1 MFCKGIALIFADSE
15 IFNVLVQWLGHG
27 LFDLTWWQMV
37 LITLVLTH
45 ITIASVTI
53 YLHRHS
59 AHRALDLH
67 PIPAHFF
74 RFWLWLTTGQVTK
87 EWTAIHRKHH
97 AKCERE
103 GDPHSPVVY
112 GIETVF
118 WKGAELYRAEA
129 KNKETLERYGHNTP
143 NDWIE
148 RHVYTGRSAL
158 GVSLMLIIDV
168 ALFGFLGLTV
178 WAVQMAWIPITAA
191 GIINGIG
198 HWWGYRNFEAQDAS
212 TNISPWGII
221 IGGEELHNN
230 HHTYPTSAKLS
241 VKPYE
246 FDIGWMYITI
256 LSKLGLATVK
266 KTPPKAAYGDARP
279 VADEKTLEALI
290 ANRYEVMANYAR
302 GLRTVVAQ
310 EAGKL
315 TDAKVLGAAS
325 RWLHRDA
332 EKVPT
337 DAASDLVKARAA
349 SPTLDKMVQMRE
361 ELRQIWLNT
370 HESREQLAADL
381 QAWCKR
387 AEESGIAA
395 LREFSTKLRSVRVRT
410 A

>member
-1 MFCKGIALIFADSE
+1 MLLPDWAFLDALID
-15 IFNVLVQWLGHG
+15 WMGHG
-27 LFDLTWWQMV
+27 LFNLAWWQV
-37 LITLVLTH
+37 LLITLGMTH
-45 ITIASVTI
+45 ITIAGVTI

-67 PIPAHFF
+67 PIVSHFF

-112 GIETVF
+112 GIKTVF
-118 WKGAELYRAEA
+118 WKGAELYRTEA
-129 KNKETLERYGHNTP
+129 KNQETLARYGHNTP
-143 NDWIE
+143 NDWVE
-148 RHVYTGRSAL
+148 RHVYTGRSAW
-158 GVSLMLIIDV
+158 GVSLMLVIDV

-256 LSKLGLATVK
+256 LQSIGLAHVK
-266 KTPPKAAYGDARP
+266 KTPPRLAYGDIQP

-302 GLRTVVAQ
+302 NLRAVWAQ
-310 EAGKL
+310 EA
-315 TDAKVLGAAS
+315 AKVKLDANVIKAAN

-337 DAASDLVKARAA
+337 DVVAKLERALAA
-349 SPTLDKMVQMRE
+349 SPALDKMVQMRE

-370 HESREQLAADL
+370 SHSREQLAMDL
-381 QAWCKR
+381 QAWCRR

-395 LREFSTKLRSVRVRT
+395 LRDFSVKLRAVRMQT

>member
-1 MFCKGIALIFADSE
+1 MLLPDWAFLNALIE
-15 IFNVLVQWLGHG
+15 WMGHG
-27 LFDLTWWQMV
+27 LFNLAWWQV
-37 LITLVLTH
+37 LLITLGMTH

-67 PIPAHFF
+67 PIVSHFF
-74 RFWLWLTTGQVTK
+74 RFWLWMTTGQVTK

-112 GIETVF
+112 GIQTVF
-118 WKGAELYRAEA
+118 WKGAELYRTEA
-129 KNKETLERYGHNTP
+129 KNQETLDRYGHNTP

-148 RHVYTGRSAL
+148 RHVYTGRSAW

-256 LSKLGLATVK
+256 LQSIGLAHVK
-266 KTPPKAAYGDARP
+266 KTPPRLAYGDIQP

-302 GLRTVVAQ
+302 NLRVVWAQ
-310 EAGKL
+310 EA
-315 TDAKVLGAAS
+315 AKVKLDSNVIKAAN

-337 DAASDLVKARAA
+337 DAVAKLERARAA
-349 SPTLDKMVQMRE
+349 SPALDMMVQMRE

-370 HESREQLAADL
+370 SHSREQLAVDL
-381 QAWCKR
+381 QAWCRR

-395 LREFSTKLRSVRVRT
+395 LRDFSMKLRAVRVQT